1 MSWCSLSSLQL
12 VSLIASHQKKNWNCN
27 AIIVFQTR
35 HSTSTLLSAVYGI
48 DQHVGPS
55 LEEVKTVGEQQKN
68 FSHELKQ
75 TTQQPIHKSL
85 VAACFGGFGLDW
97 ILYNY
102 Q

>member
-55 LEEVKTVGEQQKN
+55 LEEVKTVGEAAKKLQ
-68 FSHELKQ
+68 SRTQ
-75 TTQQPIHKSL
+75 TDHAATHPQVFGGSAL
-85 VAACFGGFGLDW
+85 VASA
-97 ILYNY
+97 
-102 Q
+102 